1 MVLTQKLIPMNV
13 YITLGKT
20 EDYWTGQ
27 QLNENN
33 NGVTPGKRKE
43 DNDKEQKL
51 GKTRLQFLKWET
63 HLKPPCKLRQFPN
76 KFYFPK
82 LIQEAVEKLSRLRSI
97 KVISVLKSTLG
108 AERRLE
114 TQKKRQ
120 RKISSPDARQF

>member
-1 MVLTQKLIPMNV
+1 MMVLTQKLIPMNV

-33 NGVTPGKRKE
+33 NGVTPEKRKE

-63 HLKPPCKLRQFPN
+63 HLKRHANLGNF
-76 KFYFPK
+76 
-82 LIQEAVEKLSRLRSI
+82 LINSTSQNWFKKQWKSWIDSDPSKLS
-97 KVISVLKSTLG
+97 V
-108 AERRLE
+108 
-114 TQKKRQ
+114 
-120 RKISSPDARQF
+120 F